1 MMKHGKRV
9 VTAVA
14 AVAIAAMTL
23 SGCSTSDEPASDGE
37 QTLTL
42 AVSSDSLWGF
52 VRTDIG
58 TQVHQSSAYW
68 MPLYDTI
75 VKITPDLEI
84 LPNLATKWEYN
95 DDLTVL
101 TLTLR
106 DDVKFT
112 DGTPLDAEAVV
123 QNLLTFRDGGG
134 GEVTQAA
141 ASIADAEATDATT
154 VVVTLKQAD
163 PAILPAMAASLGA
176 VFLPADIANPDK
188 DKSDVPVGS
197 GPYVLDDANT
207 TPGSVY
213 TYVRNKDYWDPE
225 SYPFDKLVL
234 RPMADTAARM
244 NALKAGEV
252 DGAMVPAANAADIEA
267 SGLTLNEGIAN
278 WAGLHLIDRAGTL
291 VPALANVKV
300 RQAINMVF
308 DRASL
313 VKNIFQGYG
322 VPNNQVFREGS
333 AAYIASEKDTYPF
346 DIEAAKK
353 LMADAGYA
361 DGFDMTIPAIT
372 GNHDVIMPIIKQQ
385 LGEIGI
391 RLTVDSFQLG
401 DYFNEVFA
409 QKYPIVFVNLPSFDD
424 WRDVKG
430 MVTPTA
436 LWNVFKSQD
445 PVLDGYI
452 EAARTSAGADQEAA
466 FQDIGQYLIDN
477 AWYAPW
483 ATPHVLYG
491 TDSAITAAL
500 SPGQVEPL
508 IWDIKPAK

>member
-1 MMKHGKRV
+1 MKHGKRV
-9 VTAVA
+9 AT
-14 AVAIAAMTL
+14 AIAAITIAAMAL
-23 SGCSTSDEPASDGE
+23 SGCSTSDEPTTDAE

-75 VKITPDLEI
+75 VKITPDLKI

-95 DDLTVL
+95 DDLTQL
-101 TLTLR
+101 TLTIR

-141 ASIADAEATDATT
+141 SSIADAVAKDATT

-213 TYVRNKDYWDPE
+213 TYVRNKDYWDPD

-267 SGLTLNEGIAN
+267 SGLTLNTGIAN

-409 QKYPIVFVNLPSFDD
+409 KKYPLVFVNLPSFDD

-436 LWNVFKSQD
+436 LWNVFKSED
-445 PVLDGYI
+445 PVLDGFI
-452 EAARTSAGADQEAA
+452 EAARTSAGAEQKAA

-491 TDSAITAAL
+491 TDKAITAEL

>member
-1 MMKHGKRV
+1 MKHGKRI
-9 VTAVA
+9 VTALAAVSVA
-14 AVAIAAMTL
+14 AMAL
-23 SGCSTSDEPASDGE
+23 SGCSTPGEPAADAE
-37 QTLTL
+37 KTLTL

-68 MPLYDTI
+68 MPLYDTL

-112 DGTPLDAEAVV
+112 NGTPLDAEAVV
-123 QNLLTFRDGGG
+123 KNLLTFRDGGG

-141 ASIADAEATDATT
+141 SSIADAVAEDATT

-188 DKSDVPVGS
+188 DKSVVPVGS
-197 GPYVLDDANT
+197 GPYILDDANT

-213 TYVRNKDYWDPE
+213 TYVRNKDYWDPA

-267 SGLTLNEGIAN
+267 SGLTLNSGIAN

-308 DRASL
+308 DRESL

-322 VPNNQVFREGS
+322 VANNQVFREGS
-333 AAYIASEKDTYPF
+333 DAYIESEKDTYPF
-346 DIEAAKK
+346 DVEAAKK
-353 LMADAGYA
+353 LMAEAGYA
-361 DGFDMTIPAIT
+361 DGFDMKIPAIT

-409 QKYPIVFVNLPSFDD
+409 KKYPLVFVNLPSFDD

-436 LWNVFKSQD
+436 LWNVFKSED
-445 PVLDGYI
+445 PELDGYI
-452 EAARTSAGADQEAA
+452 EAARTSAGADQKAA

-491 TDSAITAAL
+491 TDNAITAEL

>member
-9 VTAVA
+9 VTAIA

-23 SGCSTSDEPASDGE
+23 SGCSTSDEPTSDAE

-95 DDLTVL
+95 DDLTQL
-101 TLTLR
+101 TLTIR

-112 DGTPLDAEAVV
+112 DGTPLDAEAIV

-141 ASIADAEATDATT
+141 ASIADAEAKDATT

-213 TYVRNKDYWDPE
+213 TYVRNKDYWDPD

-267 SGLTLNEGIAN
+267 SGLTLNSGIAN
-278 WAGLHLIDRAGTL
+278 WAGLHLIDRAGSV

-308 DRASL
+308 DRESL

-322 VPNNQVFREGS
+322 VPNNQAFREGS

-346 DIEAAKK
+346 DITAAKK
-353 LMADAGYA
+353 LMAEAGYA
-361 DGFDMTIPAIT
+361 DGFDMTMPAIT

-409 QKYPIVFVNLPSFDD
+409 KKYPIVFVNLPSFDD

-430 MVTPTA
+430 MVTSTA

-445 PVLDGYI
+445 PVLDGFI
-452 EAARTSAGADQEAA
+452 EAARTSVGADQKEA
-466 FQDIGQYLIDN
+466 FQEIGQYLIDN

-491 TDSAITAAL
+491 TDSAITAEL

-508 IWDIKPAK
+508 IWDIKPVK

>member
-1 MMKHGKRV
+1 MLKHRKRI
-9 VTAVA
+9 VA
-14 AVAIAAMTL
+14 AFAAVTVATLAL
-23 SGCSTSDEPASDGE
+23 SGCSTSEEPTVDAE
-37 QTLTL
+37 KTLTM

-58 TQVHQSSAYW
+58 TQVHQTAGYW
-68 MPLYDTI
+68 MPLYDTL

-84 LPNLATKWEYN
+84 LPNLATSWEYN
-95 DDLTVL
+95 EALTEL
-101 TLTLR
+101 TLTIR

-123 QNLLTFRDGGG
+123 TNILTFRDGGG
-134 GEVTQAA
+134 GEVSQAA
-141 ASIADAEATDATT
+141 SSIEDVVATDATT

-163 PAILPAMAASLGA
+163 PAILPAMASSLGA

-188 DKSDVPVGS
+188 DKSAVPIGS

-213 TYVRNKDYWDPE
+213 TYVRNADYWDTAA
-225 SYPFDKLVL
+225 YPFDKLIL
-234 RPMADTAARM
+234 RPMADVAARM

-252 DGAMVPAANAADIEA
+252 DGAVVPASNAADIEA
-267 SGLTLNEGIAN
+267 NGLTLNTGISN
-278 WAGLHLIDRAGTL
+278 WAGLHLLDRDGTL

-300 RQAINMVF
+300 RQAINMAF
-308 DRASL
+308 DREAI
-313 VKNIFQGYG
+313 VKNILQGYG
-322 VPNNQVFREGS
+322 VVNNQVFREGS
-333 AAYIASEKDTYPF
+333 DAYIPSEKNTYPF

-353 LMADAGYA
+353 LMAEAGYA
-361 DGFDMTIPAIT
+361 DGFDMSIPAIT

-401 DYFNEVFA
+401 DYFGEVFA
-409 QKYPIVFVNLPSFDD
+409 KKYPVVYVTLPSFDD

-430 MVTPTA
+430 MVVPTA

-445 PVLDGYI
+445 AELDGYI
-452 EAARTSAGADQEAA
+452 QAARTSTGAEQKAA
-466 FQDIGQYLIDN
+466 FQDIGNYLIDN

-491 TDSAITAAL
+491 TGPAITAEL

-508 IWDIKPAK
+508 IWDIKPAN

>member
-1 MMKHGKRV
+1 MKHGKRI
-9 VTAVA
+9 VTALAAVTVA
-14 AVAIAAMTL
+14 ALAL
-23 SGCSTSDEPASDGE
+23 SGCSTTDEPGADAE
-37 QTLTL
+37 KTLTL

-68 MPLYDTI
+68 MPLYDTL

-84 LPNLATKWEYN
+84 LPNLATTWEYN

-112 DGTPLDAEAVV
+112 DDTPLDADAVV
-123 QNLLTFRDGGG
+123 KNLLTFRDGGG

-141 ASIADAEATDATT
+141 SSIADAVAEDATT
-154 VVVTLKQAD
+154 VVVTLKQPD

-176 VFLPADIANPDK
+176 VFLPADIDNPDK
-188 DKSDVPVGS
+188 DKSAVPVGS
-197 GPYVLDDANT
+197 GPYILDDANT

-213 TYVRNKDYWDPE
+213 TYVRNKDYWDPA

-244 NALKAGEV
+244 NALKAGEG

-267 SGLTLNEGIAN
+267 SGLTLNTGIAN
-278 WAGLHLIDRAGTL
+278 WAGLHLIDRDGTV

-308 DRASL
+308 DRESL
-313 VKNIFQGYG
+313 VKNLFQGYG
-322 VPNNQVFREGS
+322 VANNQAFREGS

-353 LMADAGYA
+353 LMAEAGYA

-409 QKYPIVFVNLPSFDD
+409 KKYPLVFVNLPSFDD

-436 LWNVFKSQD
+436 LWNVFKTED

-452 EAARTSAGADQEAA
+452 ETARTTAGDEQKAA
-466 FQDIGQYLIDN
+466 FQEIGKYLLDN

-491 TDSAITAAL
+491 TDSAITAEL

>member
-1 MMKHGKRV
+1 MKHGKRI
-9 VTAVA
+9 VTALAAVTVA
-14 AVAIAAMTL
+14 ALAL
-23 SGCSTSDEPASDGE
+23 SGCSTTDEPGADAE
-37 QTLTL
+37 KTLTL

-68 MPLYDTI
+68 MPLYDTL

-84 LPNLATKWEYN
+84 LPNLATTWEYN

-112 DGTPLDAEAVV
+112 DDTPLDADAVV
-123 QNLLTFRDGGG
+123 KNLLTFRDGGG

-141 ASIADAEATDATT
+141 SSIADAVAEDATT
-154 VVVTLKQAD
+154 VVVTLKQPD

-176 VFLPADIANPDK
+176 VFLPADIDNPDK
-188 DKSDVPVGS
+188 DKSAVPVGS
-197 GPYVLDDANT
+197 GRYTLDAATT

-213 TYVRNKDYWDPE
+213 TYVRNKDYWDPA

-267 SGLTLNEGIAN
+267 SGLTLNTGIAN
-278 WAGLHLIDRAGTL
+278 WAGLHLIDRDGTV

-308 DRASL
+308 DRESL
-313 VKNIFQGYG
+313 VKNLFQGYG
-322 VPNNQVFREGS
+322 VANNQAFREGS

-353 LMADAGYA
+353 LMAEAGYA

-409 QKYPIVFVNLPSFDD
+409 KKYPLVFVNLPSFDD

-436 LWNVFKSQD
+436 LWNVFKTED

-452 EAARTSAGADQEAA
+452 ETARTTAGDEQKAA
-466 FQDIGQYLIDN
+466 FQEIGKYLLDN

-491 TDSAITAAL
+491 TDSAITAEL

>member
-1 MMKHGKRV
+1 MKHGKRI
-9 VTAVA
+9 VTALAAVTVA
-14 AVAIAAMTL
+14 ALAL
-23 SGCSTSDEPASDGE
+23 SGCSTTDEPGADAE
-37 QTLTL
+37 KTLTL

-68 MPLYDTI
+68 MPLYDTL

-84 LPNLATKWEYN
+84 LPNLATTWEYN

-112 DGTPLDAEAVV
+112 DDTPLDADAVV
-123 QNLLTFRDGGG
+123 KNLLTFRDGGG

-141 ASIADAEATDATT
+141 SSIADAVAEDATT
-154 VVVTLKQAD
+154 VVVTLKQPD

-176 VFLPADIANPDK
+176 VFLPADIDNPDK
-188 DKSDVPVGS
+188 DKSAVPVGS
-197 GPYVLDDANT
+197 GPYILDDANT

-213 TYVRNKDYWDPE
+213 TYVRNKDYWDPA

-267 SGLTLNEGIAN
+267 SGLTLNTGIAN
-278 WAGLHLIDRAGTL
+278 WAGLHLIDRDGTV

-308 DRASL
+308 DRESL
-313 VKNIFQGYG
+313 VKNLFQGYG
-322 VPNNQVFREGS
+322 VANNQAFREGS

-353 LMADAGYA
+353 LMAEAGYA

-409 QKYPIVFVNLPSFDD
+409 KKYPLVFVNLPSFDD

-436 LWNVFKSQD
+436 LWNVFKTED

-452 EAARTSAGADQEAA
+452 ETARTTAGDEQKAA
-466 FQDIGQYLIDN
+466 FQEIGKYLLDN

-491 TDSAITAAL
+491 TDSAITAEL

>member
-1 MMKHGKRV
+1 MKHGKRI
-9 VTAVA
+9 VT
-14 AVAIAAMTL
+14 AIAAVTIAALAL
-23 SGCSTSDEPASDGE
+23 SGCSTSEEPAAEGE
-37 QTLTL
+37 KTLTL

-75 VKITPDLEI
+75 VKITPELEI
-84 LPNLATKWEYN
+84 LPNLATKWAYN
-95 DDLTVL
+95 DDLTEL
-101 TLTLR
+101 TLTIR

-112 DGTPLDAEAVV
+112 DGTPLDAEAIV

-134 GEVTQAA
+134 GEVSQGA
-141 ASIADAEATDATT
+141 ASIADAVAPDATT

-188 DKSDVPVGS
+188 DKSAVPVGS
-197 GPYVLDDANT
+197 GPYVLDEANT
-207 TPGSVY
+207 TPGSIY
-213 TYVRNKDYWDPE
+213 SYIRNADYWDKA
-225 SYPFDKLVL
+225 SYPFDKIVL

-252 DGAMVPAANAADIEA
+252 DGAMVPASNGADIEA
-267 SGLTLNEGIAN
+267 SGITLNTGIAN
-278 WAGLHLIDRAGTL
+278 WAGLHMIDRAGTL

-300 RQAINMVF
+300 RQAINMAF
-308 DRASL
+308 DRAAI
-313 VKNIFQGYG
+313 VKNILQGYG
-322 VPNNQVFREGS
+322 VVNNQVFREGS
-333 AAYIASEKDTYPF
+333 NGYIESEKGTYPF
-346 DIEAAKK
+346 DIDGARK
-353 LMADAGYA
+353 LMAEAGYA
-361 DGFDMTIPAIT
+361 DGFDMTMPAIT

-385 LGEIGI
+385 LSEIGI

-409 QKYPIVFVNLPSFDD
+409 KKYPMVYVNLPSFDD

-430 MVTPTA
+430 MVSPAA

-452 EAARTSAGADQEAA
+452 EAARTTVGAEQKAA
-466 FQDIGQYLIDN
+466 FQNIGQYLIDN

-491 TDSAITAAL
+491 TDSAITATL

>member
-1 MMKHGKRV
+1 M
-9 VTAVA
+9 
-14 AVAIAAMTL
+14 
-23 SGCSTSDEPASDGE
+23 
-37 QTLTL
+37 
-42 AVSSDSLWGF
+42 
-52 VRTDIG
+52 
-58 TQVHQSSAYW
+58 
-68 MPLYDTI
+68 
-75 VKITPDLEI
+75 
-84 LPNLATKWEYN
+84 
-95 DDLTVL
+95 
-101 TLTLR
+101 
-106 DDVKFT
+106 
-112 DGTPLDAEAVV
+112 
-123 QNLLTFRDGGG
+123 
-134 GEVTQAA
+134 
-141 ASIADAEATDATT
+141 
-154 VVVTLKQAD
+154 
-163 PAILPAMAASLGA
+163 
-176 VFLPADIANPDK
+176 
-188 DKSDVPVGS
+188 
-197 GPYVLDDANT
+197 
-207 TPGSVY
+207 
-213 TYVRNKDYWDPE
+213 RNKDYWDPA

-267 SGLTLNEGIAN
+267 SGLTLNTGIAN
-278 WAGLHLIDRAGTL
+278 WAGLHLIDRDGTV

-308 DRASL
+308 DRESL
-313 VKNIFQGYG
+313 VKNLFQGYG
-322 VPNNQVFREGS
+322 VANNQAFREGS

-353 LMADAGYA
+353 LMAEAGYA

-409 QKYPIVFVNLPSFDD
+409 KKYPLVFVNLPSFDD

-436 LWNVFKSQD
+436 LWNVFKTED

-452 EAARTSAGADQEAA
+452 ETARTTAGDEQKAA
-466 FQDIGQYLIDN
+466 FQEIGKYLLDN

-491 TDSAITAAL
+491 TDSAITAEL

>member
-9 VTAVA
+9 VTAIT
-14 AVAIAAMTL
+14 AVTIAAMTL
-23 SGCSTSDEPASDGE
+23 SGCSTTGEPAPDAE
-37 QTLTL
+37 KTLTL

-58 TQVHQSSAYW
+58 TQVHQSAAYW
-68 MPLYDTI
+68 MPLYDTL
-75 VKITPDLEI
+75 VKITPDLKI
-84 LPNLATKWEYN
+84 LPNLATAWEYN

-112 DGTPLDAEAVV
+112 DGTKLDADAVV
-123 QNLLTFRDGGG
+123 KNILTFRDGGG
-134 GEVTQAA
+134 GEATQAA
-141 ASIADAEATDATT
+141 SSIADAVAEDATT

-176 VFLPADIANPDK
+176 VFLPADIDNPEK
-188 DKSDVPVGS
+188 DKSAVPIGS
-197 GPYVLDDANT
+197 GPYVLDEADT

-213 TYVRNKDYWDPE
+213 TYVRNKDYWDPD
-225 SYPFDKLVL
+225 SYPFDKLLL

-252 DGAMVPAANAADIEA
+252 DGAMVPASNAADIEA
-267 SGLTLNEGIAN
+267 GGITLNTGIAN
-278 WAGLHLIDRAGTL
+278 WAGLHLLDRDGVL

-308 DRASL
+308 DREAL
-313 VKNIFQGYG
+313 VKNLYQGYG
-322 VPNNQVFREGS
+322 VANHQVFRDGS
-333 AAYIASEKDTYPF
+333 EAYIDSEKDVYPF
-346 DIEAAKK
+346 DVAAAKK
-353 LMADAGYA
+353 LMAEAGYA
-361 DGFDMTIPAIT
+361 NGFDMSMPAIT
-372 GNHDVIMPIIKQQ
+372 GNHDAIMPIIKQQ
-385 LGEIGI
+385 LAEIGI

-409 QKYPIVFVNLPSFDD
+409 KKYPMVFVSLPSFDD

-436 LWNVFKSQD
+436 LWNVFKSED
-445 PVLDGYI
+445 PELDDYI
-452 EAARTSAGADQEAA
+452 EAARTGAGDSQKAA
-466 FQDIGQYLIDN
+466 FQSIGQYLIDN

-491 TDSAITAAL
+491 TDKAVTAEL